1 MMNFAML
8 KAMARCCGRKG
19 APFANQPFFCNG
31 IWYATNGYVLVR
43 YEDDSL
49 DVEGLDIRSVP
60 DVIVKG
66 SNPKD
71 IVKESDFIIA
81 ELKCLPNCLFDNHF
95 GKHTKNDDLIIDEC
109 LLKKACD
116 VFKACGKHPAISFYD
131 NKAHLESDGIHVVVA
146 GMVVK

>member
-1 MMNFAML
+1 MNFAML
-8 KAMARCCGRKG
+8 KAMARCCDRKG

-49 DVEGLDIRSVP
+49 DVEGLDVRSVP

-66 SNPKD
+66 SSLKD
-71 IVKESDFIIA
+71 VVKESDLKFVR
-81 ELKCLPNCLFDNHF
+81 ELTYPAGLFDGNF